1 MKSETENPNAVKEIY
16 RRFFHYVT
24 PYWRAFIIASI
35 GMVMAAVTD
44 TGFAMMIKPM
54 LDGSFVDRDPEI
66 IRLIPIAAIG
76 IFIFRGAGSFIENYY
91 MTLVGRNIVRDMRA
105 QMFTHML
112 QLPASYYDKLPS
124 GQLTSKL
131 IYDVEQ
137 IAMASTRAVTIL
149 IKDSI
154 TILCLL
160 AWMLY
165 LNWMLSALFLGIGPA
180 LMMIVSYVSKRFRKL
195 SKRIQNS
202 MGDVTGVTQEAV
214 ESHLVVKAFGGKNY
228 EQDRFATSN
237 KYNHRQNMKMAVTTS
252 LSVSVIQLIAG
263 FAFAAILYVATLESF
278 LETVTVGT
286 FMSFI
291 LALSLLFAPLK
302 RLTSINAAFQR
313 GIAAAESIFGLLDAE
328 IEKDT
333 GEVHVD
339 QLSGDIEYK
348 NVTFAYDSEKGDVI
362 HNISFKAEH
371 GQTIAFVGRSGSG
384 KTSLVGL
391 LPRYYDVLSGSIKL
405 GGYEV
410 GELKLADLR
419 NQIALVSQQVS
430 LFDDTIGNNIAYGQL
445 GNCSKED
452 IVEAATAAH
461 AMEFINKLPE
471 GLDTKVGADGLML
484 SGGQRQRIAIA
495 RALLKDAPVL
505 ILDEATSALDTE
517 SERHIQ
523 AALEKLMRNRTTLV
537 IAHRLSTIERA
548 DQIIVMDQ
556 GKIVEQGSHS
566 ELLAKKGIYKK
577 LHSLQFK
584 ENAD

>member
-1 MKSETENPNAVKEIY
+1 
-16 RRFFHYVT
+16 
-24 PYWRAFIIASI
+24 
-35 GMVMAAVTD
+35 
-44 TGFAMMIKPM
+44 
-54 LDGSFVDRDPEI
+54 
-66 IRLIPIAAIG
+66 
-76 IFIFRGAGSFIENYY
+76 
-91 MTLVGRNIVRDMRA
+91 
-105 QMFTHML
+105 MFTHLL
-112 QLPASYYDKLPS
+112 QLPASYYDTLPS

-137 IAMASTRAVTIL
+137 IAMASTRTVTIL

-154 TILCLL
+154 TIICLV

-165 LNWMLSALFLGIGPA
+165 LNWMLSALFLGIGPI
-180 LMMIVSYVSKRFRKL
+180 LMMIVSYVSKRFRKI
-195 SKRIQNS
+195 SKRIQHS

-214 ESHLVVKAFGGKNY
+214 ESDLVVKAFGGQNFEK
-228 EQDRFATSN
+228 DRFASSN
-237 KYNHRQNMKMAVTTS
+237 EFNHRQNMKMAVTTS
-252 LSVSVIQLIAG
+252 LSVSTIQLIAG

-313 GIAAAESIFGLLDAE
+313 GIAAAESIFSLLDSE
-328 IEKDT
+328 VEKDT
-333 GEVHVD
+333 GEIHVD

-348 NVTFAYDSEKGDVI
+348 NVTFAYDSEKGDVL

-391 LPRYYDVLSGSIKL
+391 LPRYYDFSSGTIKL

-410 GELKLADLR
+410 PQLKLSDLR
-419 NQIALVSQQVS
+419 NQIALVSQQVD
-430 LFDDTIGNNIAYGQL
+430 LFDDTIGNNIAYGQA

-452 IVEAATAAH
+452 VIKAATAAH
-461 AMEFINKLPE
+461 AMEFINKLPQ
-471 GLDTKVGADGLML
+471 GLETKVGAGGLML

-517 SERHIQ
+517 SERYIQ
-523 AALEKLMRNRTTLV
+523 AALERLMLNRTTLV
-537 IAHRLSTIERA
+537 IAHRLSTIENA

-556 GKIVEQGSHS
+556 GNIVEQGTHT
-566 ELLAKKGIYKK
+566 ELLAKKGIYEN
-577 LHSLQFK
+577 LHNLQFK
-584 ENAD
+584 ENTD